1 MAAFMTEADILKYAG
16 PEPEY
21 DPYEGDAVSF
31 GGKALGVAG
40 DTGFAAMPFT
50 GPAAPYVAAASGL
63 AKLGSLGIDYFYDEP
78 KTRAAEDR
86 FTGESKAWNERFDVA
101 REKYYKDQ
109 AAKEAMNRLIRAY
122 S

>member
-1 MAAFMTEADILKYAG
+1 MDWLFL
-16 PEPEY
+16 EPRY
-21 DPYEGDAVSF
+21 DPYEGDAISF

-40 DTGFAAMPFT
+40 DVGIAATPYT
-50 GPAAPYVAAASGL
+50 GPAAPYVAAVSGA

-86 FTGESKAWNERFDVA
+86 FTGGSRAWNKRFDA
-101 REKYYKDQ
+101 AKEKYYKDQ
-109 AAKEAMNRLIRAY
+109 ATKEAMNQLIKAY